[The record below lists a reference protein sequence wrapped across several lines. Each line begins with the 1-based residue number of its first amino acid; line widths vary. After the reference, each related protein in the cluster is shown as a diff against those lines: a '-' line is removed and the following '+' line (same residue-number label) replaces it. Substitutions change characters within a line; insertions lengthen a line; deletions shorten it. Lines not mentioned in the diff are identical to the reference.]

1 VFRAEY
7 PGRPPVWKILDF
19 GVSKVIGGE
28 GTLTGEGIVGTPQY
42 MAPEQASGKA
52 ITHAAD
58 VYALAAIVYRCVT
71 GRPPFTDGDL
81 AQLVYKVVHAPPQ
94 RPTTFARISIPM
106 EEVLAIGLAKDPAQR
121 FATAL
126 DLAAAIAG
134 ARKGQR
140 PNRPLP
146 RNAWSLTG

>member
-1 VFRAEY
+1 MWRT
-7 PGRPPVWKILDF
+7 LDY

-42 MAPEQASGKA
+42 MAPEQASGKP
-52 ITHAAD
+52 ITPAAD
-58 VYALAAIVYRCVT
+58 VYALAAIVYRCIT
-71 GRPPFTDGDL
+71 GRPPFTDGDI

-106 EEVLAIGLAKDPAQR
+106 EEVLAIGLAKDPDQR
-121 FATAL
+121 FGSATE
-126 DLAAAIAG
+126 LAQAVAA

-140 PNRPLP
+140 PMRSLP
-146 RNAWSLTG
+146 RNAWSLTS